1 MYIGL
6 IQNAGL
12 LLSLSILYSLLTRTS
27 KIGKTWG
34 KVLSGILF
42 GGMAVIGMTLP
53 IHYSAGIIYDGRSII
68 LGMAGLFGGGIASA
82 ISILIAGVYRIQI
95 GGAGVWA
102 GLGTIIGC
110 AMTGLAFRRFY
121 GNRPEEL
128 GTLPLYG
135 VGISVHVVMLA
146 CQLLI
151 QPWGIGVIVI
161 QKIWLP
167 VMLVFP
173 AATVLMGVLLRSEK
187 NRIKTE
193 RNLRKSEERFRN
205 IYENVSIGMYQA
217 TPDGRLLMAN
227 EALVRML
234 GYSSFEEMAEWNL
247 KSDPV
252 YVDGES
258 RKRFEKLMEENG
270 SVVGLEEQWKKR
282 DGTTLWV
289 REGARLVRGENGKPV
304 HYEGTAEDI
313 TERKLMEIERDQLQE
328 QLLQSQKI
336 ESVGRLA
343 GGVAHDYNNMLGVI
357 LGRAEMVLSKM
368 DKDDPNRGSIEAIM
382 RAGKRSA
389 DLTRQLLAFARKQ
402 TIQPRVM
409 NLNDTI
415 EHMLKMLRQ
424 IIGENIDLNWQPGNG
439 LWAVEMDPVQVDQI
453 LANLCVN
460 ARDALSERG
469 TITIETA
476 NKVIDESYCTT
487 HPESIPGRYVMLTV
501 SDDGFGMDEETRSH
515 IFDPFFTTK
524 GVGEGTGLGLSTVYG
539 IVKQNNGF
547 INVYSE
553 PDEGS
558 VFRIYIPLSEEAA
571 IGETEG
577 KLTELPRGNGERVL
591 LVEDEGVL
599 LEMAKTMLEE
609 LGYQVQIAS
618 LPTEAL
624 SFLQEDTCSID
635 LLITDVVMPGMSG
648 KELAEEVR
656 KLCDG
661 VKVLFMSGY
670 TANAIAHQGVLD
682 KGVAFI
688 QKPFSLRELAQ
699 KTEEILNLP

>member
-1 MYIGL
+1 
-6 IQNAGL
+6 
-12 LLSLSILYSLLTRTS
+12 
-27 KIGKTWG
+27 
-34 KVLSGILF
+34 
-42 GGMAVIGMTLP
+42 
-53 IHYSAGIIYDGRSII
+53 
-68 LGMAGLFGGGIASA
+68 
-82 ISILIAGVYRIQI
+82 
-95 GGAGVWA
+95 
-102 GLGTIIGC
+102 
-110 AMTGLAFRRFY
+110 
-121 GNRPEEL
+121 
-128 GTLPLYG
+128 
-135 VGISVHVVMLA
+135 
-146 CQLLI
+146 
-151 QPWGIGVIVI
+151 
-161 QKIWLP
+161 
-167 VMLVFP
+167 
-173 AATVLMGVLLRSEK
+173 
-187 NRIKTE
+187 
-193 RNLRKSEERFRN
+193 
-205 IYENVSIGMYQA
+205 
-217 TPDGRLLMAN
+217 
-227 EALVRML
+227 
-234 GYSSFEEMAEWNL
+234 
-247 KSDPV
+247 
-252 YVDGES
+252 
-258 RKRFEKLMEENG
+258 
-270 SVVGLEEQWKKR
+270 
-282 DGTTLWV
+282 
-289 REGARLVRGENGKPV
+289 
-304 HYEGTAEDI
+304 
-313 TERKLMEIERDQLQE
+313 
-328 QLLQSQKI
+328 
-336 ESVGRLA
+336 
-343 GGVAHDYNNMLGVI
+343 
-357 LGRAEMVLSKM
+357 
-368 DKDDPNRGSIEAIM
+368 
-382 RAGKRSA
+382 
-389 DLTRQLLAFARKQ
+389 
-402 TIQPRVM
+402 
-409 NLNDTI
+409 
-415 EHMLKMLRQ
+415 MLKMLRQ

-547 INVYSE
+547 INLYSE

-558 VFRIYIPLSEEAA
+558 VFRIYIPQSGDTVSEET
-571 IGETEG
+571 ET
-577 KLTELPRGNGERVL
+577 KVTELPRGNGERVL